1 MLINFSQ
8 ELPNLLYIAKGVFV
22 TLKYS
27 LISVFFG
34 FILGSIIAL
43 GKTSKLRIIVLS
55 CNFYTSIFRGTP
67 LLIQLIIFYNVF
79 PKLCGI
85 NLSIFAAGILAFS
98 LNSAAYVSEIIRAGI
113 DSIDKGQIDAAKA
126 LNIKSY
132 NIQKDIVMP
141 QAIRVILPSLI
152 NELVNMLKE
161 TAIISILGE
170 LDLMKRAQ
178 IISSQTYD
186 YVSPML
192 MVGLCY
198 YVMVLVFSKIAVLVE
213 NKLKL

>member
-1 MLINFSQ
+1 MLVKFSQ
-8 ELPNLLYIAKGVFV
+8 QLPNLLYIAQGIFV

-27 LISVFFG
+27 LISVFIG
-34 FILGSIIAL
+34 FILGTIIAL
-43 GKTSKLRIIVLS
+43 AKTSKFTLVIALA
-55 CNFYTSIFRGTP
+55 NFYTSIFRGTP
-67 LLIQLIIFYNVF
+67 LLVQLIIFYNVF
-79 PKLCGI
+79 PKAFNI
-85 NLSIFAAGILAFS
+85 NISIFTAGILAFS

-113 DSIDKGQIDAAKA
+113 NSIDKGQIEAAKV
-126 LNIKSY
+126 LNIPEY
-132 NIQKDIVMP
+132 NIKKDIILP

-161 TAIISILGE
+161 TSIISILGE

-178 IISSQTYD
+178 IVSGQTYD

-198 YVMVLVFSKIAVLVE
+198 YIMVLIFSKIATIVE